1 MKQPDFLTDTQP
13 PSHSPTTNGI
23 GALALRTLVV
33 SIVIALALSAV
44 FPDIGQS
51 LKGLVKQAKKDEQVR
66 LRLTGFLT
74 QNPAVH
80 WRMAEIYESKGD
92 FSEASTEIE
101 LAIGLLELHSARQA
115 VIDRYSERLLSLKT
129 KATAKQSDAGS

>member
-1 MKQPDFLTDTQP
+1 
-13 PSHSPTTNGI
+13 
-23 GALALRTLVV
+23 
-33 SIVIALALSAV
+33 
-44 FPDIGQS
+44 
-51 LKGLVKQAKKDEQVR
+51 
-66 LRLTGFLT
+66 
-74 QNPAVH
+74 
-80 WRMAEIYESKGD
+80 MAEIYESKGD